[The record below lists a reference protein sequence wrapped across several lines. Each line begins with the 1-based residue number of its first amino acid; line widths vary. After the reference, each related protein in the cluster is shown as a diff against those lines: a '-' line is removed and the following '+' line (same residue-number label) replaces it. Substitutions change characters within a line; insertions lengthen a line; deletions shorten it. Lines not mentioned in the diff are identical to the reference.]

1 VPDLERRFSD
11 LVAER
16 TSRRGFLDRV
26 GQALFAATA
35 GSTVSA
41 LVAPGEAEAFHFC
54 GHTFTTGSCHHPVG
68 LPRVDAHGFPLRAR
82 DGKRVDDLGR
92 VVDRKGR
99 PIDAHGQL
107 LRDTDGNPL
116 PRAPRTRIC
125 RKTARRHHIHLQT
138 DGAWYRCCG
147 GHVRKL
153 MDCCGY
159 IHRRINGDAAL
170 TGYCFRGRKVFCVQY
185 YQTKVPC

>member
-1 VPDLERRFSD
+1 VPDLEGRLTE
-11 LVAER
+11 LVAQR

-35 GSTVSA
+35 GSAVSA

-54 GHTFTTGSCHHPVG
+54 GHTFTTGSCHHPTG
-68 LPRVDAHGFPLRAR
+68 LPRIDAHGFPLRAR

-92 VVDRKGR
+92 VVDGKGR
-99 PIDAHGQL
+99 PVDGNGHL
-107 LRDTDGNPL
+107 LRDADGNPL
-116 PRAPRTRIC
+116 PRAPRSRIC
-125 RKTARRHHIHLQT
+125 RKTGRMHGLRLRL

-153 MDCCGY
+153 IDCCGY
-159 IHRRINGDAAL
+159 TSRRINGDAAL

-185 YQTKVPC
+185 YQTRVPC